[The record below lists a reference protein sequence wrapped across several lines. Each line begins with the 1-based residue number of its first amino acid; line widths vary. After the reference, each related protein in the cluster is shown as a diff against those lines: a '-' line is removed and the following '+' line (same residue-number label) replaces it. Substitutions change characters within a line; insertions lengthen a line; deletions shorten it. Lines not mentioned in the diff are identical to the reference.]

1 MKGFI
6 KRHRYL
12 VSGIGASLLLLIVI
26 ASLGLSL
33 DFTPPLV
40 KNGVELMEQ
49 GRLEEAIAKFDE
61 AIHGEPICAKAYAN
75 RAKAYILLGKEAE
88 AQRDID
94 TAVAQ
99 GTDRGALERDIEALK
114 QQSSAR

>member
-12 VSGIGASLLLLIVI
+12 VSGIGGSLLLLIVVVNI
-26 ASLGLSL
+26 GLRL
-33 DFTPPLV
+33 DLTPPLV
-40 KNGVELMEQ
+40 KDGVELMEQ
-49 GRLEEAIAKFDE
+49 GQLKEAIAKFDE
-61 AIHGEPICAKAYAN
+61 AIHAEPICAKAYAN
-75 RAKAYILLGKEAE
+75 RAKAYMLLGKEAE

-99 GTDRGALERDIEALK
+99 GTDRGALERDIEVLK
-114 QQSSAR
+114 QQSSVR